1 MVKYQ
6 KDFRKGGNAMKRF
19 WMLAT
24 LIILLAGVFCLPAA
38 AETAATQVDI
48 QSTVTSDGDCLM
60 TVTVNLRLEAA
71 MDSLTYPVPLDA
83 KSITLNG
90 SNASVRQ
97 TNSAQQV
104 DLSRISKG
112 YVGEASVRIGYTL
125 PKAVKITTINQTL
138 VDQKKEA
145 PVRKL
150 VLTVPLLSGFAYPVE
165 AMNFTITMPSNCVGL
180 DPAFTSIYRQESIES
195 DLKILPLTGSQVIGS
210 ATAVMNDREGV
221 TMTMQVPEKMFP
233 TVSTYVRDGNPELP
247 YILGFFGAALLY
259 WLLTLRTLPLVSS
272 RASTAPEGI
281 TAGELGCRL
290 TLTGGDLTMM
300 VFSWAQLGYLLIVR
314 EGRRILLQKRM
325 DMGNERSAFEN
336 KVFNLLFSKRD
347 VVDATGNQ
355 YGALCRK
362 VAGMVPFERSMYRG
376 NSGNMKIFR
385 GLACIAQGICGV
397 CVAMN
402 MSGVLALAVVMA
414 VILAFVGLISGW
426 LMQDVAYCTHLRG
439 KTPVFIGL
447 AVLAL
452 WALLGF
458 LSGQPLIPVCSILGQ
473 WVLGFFAAYGGR
485 RSDLGRHDSGQILGL
500 RSYLKHLPRDG
511 INRLLNNDPDYFF
524 NMAPYALALGVIRPY
539 ADAFGR
545 RKMEDCPYL
554 FLRTNGRKTADEW
567 AEILR
572 ETALLMDER
581 AKQMRFQRWFA
592 AAAPVPR
599 KRKRR
604 QA

>member
-1 MVKYQ
+1 
-6 KDFRKGGNAMKRF
+6 MKRLG
-19 WMLAT
+19 MLLT
-24 LIILLAGVFCLPAA
+24 FMILLAGLFCLPAA

-71 MDSLTYPVPLDA
+71 LDSLTYPVPLGA

-90 SNASVRQ
+90 SPASIRQ
-97 TNSAQQV
+97 TSSAQQV
-104 DLSRISKG
+104 DLSKISKG

-125 PKAVKITTINQTL
+125 PKAVKITTINQAM
-138 VDQKKEA
+138 VDQKKED
-145 PVRKL
+145 PVRRL

-165 AMNFTITMPSNCVGL
+165 ALNFTITMPSNCVGL

-195 DLKILPLTGSQVIGS
+195 DLRILPITGSQVIGS

-221 TMTMQVPEKMFP
+221 TMTMQVPDKMFP

-259 WLLTLRTLPLVSS
+259 WLLTLRTLPLMPS

-314 EGRRILLQKRM
+314 EGKRILLQKRM

-336 KVFNLLFSKRD
+336 KVFNLLFSKRA

-362 VAGMVPFERSMYRG
+362 VAGMVPQERSMYRG

-385 GLACIAQGICGV
+385 ALACIAQGICGV
-397 CVAMN
+397 NVAMN

-447 AVLAL
+447 AVLVL
-452 WALLGF
+452 WTLLGF
-458 LSGQPLIPVCSILGQ
+458 LSGQPLIPVCCILGQ

-500 RSYLKHLPRDG
+500 RGYLKHLPRDG
-511 INRLLNNDPDYFF
+511 INRLLDNDPDYFF

-592 AAAPVPR
+592 AAAPAPR

-604 QA
+604 A